1 MPAHRSRDPGMPLV
15 RDSRRRQNGDSRTT
29 RLSMPGQESPRFA
42 ADPLVANPP
51 RVKPLEDEV
60 ERAVTRV
67 LERVTLG
74 QEVERLRA
82 QLTAEG
88 RRRPAQMNYDW
99 PFMTSI
105 RMHAVKDM
113 IDRVAGTDA
122 TVLVWGESGVG
133 KELVTRAIHD
143 KSPRRDRPFVKVNCA
158 ALPLELLESEL
169 FGYERGA
176 FTGAHR
182 QKPGKFELAN
192 TGTIFLDEIGEMP
205 MPVQAKLLQVLQDRE
220 FSRLGSQS
228 DIRVDVRVIAA
239 TNKNLA
245 RLVQQGSFRED
256 LYYRLNVLNIHV
268 PPLRERQEEIP
279 VLVEYFLDVYSRE
292 YGRARGEVSAET
304 MQLFMDYGWR
314 GNVRE
319 LENIIKRI
327 VALGNDT
334 QVVLE
339 LTRRPEEL
347 PPIIPESALI
357 AVAEPPTAPGPGVV
371 RAWDETLGLREIARR
386 AAREAEET
394 ALRDVLDSVRWHR
407 VEAARRLKISYKT
420 LLRKI
425 QECGLAT

>member
-1 MPAHRSRDPGMPLV
+1 MVGNEHSFSDDMIKR
-15 RDSRRRQNGDSRTT
+15 GDSSSTS
-29 RLSMPGQESPRFA
+29 LLKSFA
-42 ADPLVANPP
+42 A
-51 RVKPLEDEV
+51 DEV

-82 QLTAEG
+82 QLTVEG
-88 RRRPAQMNYDW
+88 RKRRPTQMDYEW
-99 PFMTSI
+99 PFMNSV
-105 RMHAVKDM
+105 RMRGVKEM

-143 KSPRRDRPFVKVNCA
+143 KSPRRDHPFVKVNCA

-239 TNKNLA
+239 TNKDLA
-245 RLVQQGSFRED
+245 RLVQQGHFRED

-279 VLVEYFLDVYSRE
+279 VLVEYFLDQYSRE
-292 YGRARGEVSAET
+292 YGRPRQEVAAET
-304 MQLFMDYGWR
+304 MHLFMDYGWR

-319 LENIIKRI
+319 LENVIKRI
-327 VALGNDT
+327 VALGT
-334 QVVLE
+334 ESQVVQE
-339 LTRRPEEL
+339 LARRPL
-347 PPIIPESALI
+347 DPPEAT
-357 AVAEPPTAPGPGVV
+357 APTAPAVLPVAAVSPGANG
-371 RAWDETLGLREIARR
+371 RRWDESLGLREIARR
-386 AAREAEET
+386 AAREAEEV
-394 ALRDVLDSVRWHR
+394 ALKEVLDRVRWHR
-407 VEAARRLKISYKT
+407 IEAARRLKVSYKT
-420 LLRKI
+420 LLRKM
-425 QECGLAT
+425 QECGLGN

>member
-1 MPAHRSRDPGMPLV
+1 MPALPRGTNANEHGRAPRMS
-15 RDSRRRQNGDSRTT
+15 SRRALDQYAFEHSEPMRTVG
-29 RLSMPGQESPRFA
+29 RIIDG
-42 ADPLVANPP
+42 VAP
-51 RVKPLEDEV
+51 
-60 ERAVTRV
+60 
-67 LERVTLG
+67 
-74 QEVERLRA
+74 
-82 QLTAEG
+82 
-88 RRRPAQMNYDW
+88 
-99 PFMTSI
+99 
-105 RMHAVKDM
+105 
-113 IDRVAGTDA
+113 TDV
-122 TVLVWGESGVG
+122 TVLVWGETGVG
-133 KELVTRAIHD
+133 KEAVAWALHEC
-143 KSPRRDRPFVKVNCA
+143 SPRRDRPFVKVNCA

-327 VALGNDT
+327 VALGNESH
-334 QVVLE
+334 VVQE

-357 AVAEPPTAPGPGVV
+357 AVAEPPTAPGPGV
-371 RAWDETLGLREIARR
+371 
-386 AAREAEET
+386 
-394 ALRDVLDSVRWHR
+394 
-407 VEAARRLKISYKT
+407 
-420 LLRKI
+420 
-425 QECGLAT
+425 

>member
-1 MPAHRSRDPGMPLV
+1 
-15 RDSRRRQNGDSRTT
+15 
-29 RLSMPGQESPRFA
+29 MPGQEPSRFA
-42 ADPLVANPP
+42 DDSRGDSATRA
-51 RVKPLEDEV
+51 KPLATDEV
-60 ERAVTRV
+60 ERGVTRILDRGTV
-67 LERVTLG
+67 G

-82 QLTAEG
+82 QLSADG
-88 RRRPAQMNYDW
+88 RRRRAAPLNYEW
-99 PFMTSI
+99 PFMNSM

-239 TNKNLA
+239 TNKDLA
-245 RLVQQGSFRED
+245 RLVQHGHFRED

-292 YGRARGEVSAET
+292 YGRPRHEVSAET
-304 MQLFMDYGWR
+304 IQLFMDHGWR

-327 VALGNDT
+327 VALGNET
-334 QVVLE
+334 QVVE
-339 LTRRPEEL
+339 EMTRRPLDGVE
-347 PPIIPESALI
+347 PPLSVASAPAP
-357 AVAEPPTAPGPGVV
+357 AVAVAAPTSAPAPGA
-371 RAWDETLGLREIARR
+371 RRWDENLGLREIARR
-386 AAREAEET
+386 AAREAEGT
-394 ALRDVLDSVRWHR
+394 ALREVLDQVRWHR
-407 VEAARRLKISYKT
+407 VEAARRLKVSYKT
-420 LLRKI
+420 LLRKM
-425 QECGLAT
+425 QECGLAN

>member
-1 MPAHRSRDPGMPLV
+1 
-15 RDSRRRQNGDSRTT
+15 
-29 RLSMPGQESPRFA
+29 MPGQEPSRFA
-42 ADPLVANPP
+42 DDPHGDSST
-51 RVKPLEDEV
+51 RMKPLGDDEV

-82 QLTAEG
+82 QLTADG
-88 RRRPAQMNYDW
+88 RRRRPAQMNYEW
-99 PFMTSI
+99 PFMNSM

-143 KSPRRDRPFVKVNCA
+143 KSPRRERPFVKVNCA

-239 TNKNLA
+239 TNKDLA
-245 RLVQQGSFRED
+245 RLVQQGHFRED

-292 YGRARGEVSAET
+292 YGRPRHEVAAET
-304 MQLFMDYGWR
+304 MQLFMDYAWR

-319 LENIIKRI
+319 LENVIKRI
-327 VALGNDT
+327 VALGNET
-334 QVVLE
+334 QVVQE
-339 LTRRPEEL
+339 LTRRPMEAAEA
-347 PPIIPESALI
+347 PSGMA
-357 AVAEPPTAPGPGVV
+357 AVAVVPPVAVAAPHAAATAA
-371 RAWDETLGLREIARR
+371 RRWDESLGLREIARR

-394 ALRDVLDSVRWHR
+394 ALKEVLDRVRWHR
-407 VEAARRLKISYKT
+407 VEAARRLKVSYKT
-420 LLRKI
+420 LLRKM
-425 QECGLAT
+425 QECGLAS

>member
-1 MPAHRSRDPGMPLV
+1 MVGNEPSAPDEMTTR
-15 RDSRRRQNGDSRTT
+15 GDSTS
-29 RLSMPGQESPRFA
+29 LLKSFA
-42 ADPLVANPP
+42 A
-51 RVKPLEDEV
+51 DEV
-60 ERAVTRV
+60 ERAVARV

-88 RRRPAQMNYDW
+88 RKRRPVRMDYEW
-99 PFMTSI
+99 PFMNSVCM
-105 RMHAVKDM
+105 RGVKGM

-143 KSPRRDRPFVKVNCA
+143 TSPRRDHPFVKVNCA

-239 TNKNLA
+239 TNKDLA
-245 RLVQQGSFRED
+245 RLVHGGQFRED

-279 VLVEYFLDVYSRE
+279 VLVDYFLDQYSRE
-292 YGRARGEVSAET
+292 YGRPRQEVGADT
-304 MQLFMDYGWR
+304 MHLFMDYGWR

-319 LENIIKRI
+319 LENVIKRI
-327 VALGNDT
+327 VALGNEN
-334 QVVLE
+334 QVAQE
-339 LTRRPEEL
+339 LTRRPADLSEPAGPGAPSPL
-347 PPIIPESALI
+347 PPSA
-357 AVAEPPTAPGPGVV
+357 AVAPSPPSASPG
-371 RAWDETLGLREIARR
+371 RRWDESLGLREIARR
-386 AAREAEET
+386 AAREAEEAT
-394 ALRDVLDSVRWHR
+394 LKDVLDRVRWHR
-407 VEAARRLKISYKT
+407 VEAARRLKVSYKT
-420 LLRKI
+420 LLRKM
-425 QECGLAT
+425 QECGLSN

>member
-1 MPAHRSRDPGMPLV
+1 
-15 RDSRRRQNGDSRTT
+15 
-29 RLSMPGQESPRFA
+29 MPGQEQIRFTGDERGRAARATPLADGEGTGPRA
-42 ADPLVANPP
+42 L
-51 RVKPLEDEV
+51 
-60 ERAVTRV
+60 ERA
-67 LERVTLG
+67 TLR
-74 QEVERLRA
+74 QEVDRLRA
-82 QLTAEG
+82 QLTADG
-88 RRRPAQMNYDW
+88 HRRSAPVNYEW
-99 PFMTSI
+99 PFMNSM

-239 TNKNLA
+239 TNKDLA
-245 RLVQQGSFRED
+245 RLVQHGNFRED

-292 YGRARGEVSAET
+292 YGRPRQEVSAET
-304 MQLFMDYGWR
+304 MQLFMDHIWR

-327 VALGNDT
+327 VALGNET
-334 QVVLE
+334 QVVE
-339 LTRRPEEL
+339 EMTRRPLDVPEV
-347 PPIIPESALI
+347 PPIAESAP
-357 AVAEPPTAPGPGVV
+357 APVPVAPVTPPTGTGAPVG
-371 RAWDETLGLREIARR
+371 RRWDETLGLREIARR

-394 ALRDVLDSVRWHR
+394 ALREVLDRVRWHR
-407 VEAARRLKISYKT
+407 VEAARRLKVSYKT
-420 LLRKI
+420 LLRKM
-425 QECGLAT
+425 QECGLGD

>member
-1 MPAHRSRDPGMPLV
+1 MAGNEPSFSDDVIKG
-15 RDSRRRQNGDSRTT
+15 GDSSSTS
-29 RLSMPGQESPRFA
+29 LLKSFA
-42 ADPLVANPP
+42 A
-51 RVKPLEDEV
+51 DEV

-88 RRRPAQMNYDW
+88 RKRRPTQIDYEW
-99 PFMTSI
+99 PFMNSV
-105 RMHAVKDM
+105 RMRGVKEM
-113 IDRVAGTDA
+113 IDRVSGTDA

-143 KSPRRDRPFVKVNCA
+143 KSPRRDHPFVKVNCA

-239 TNKNLA
+239 TNKDLA
-245 RLVQQGSFRED
+245 RLVQQGHFRED
-256 LYYRLNVLNIHV
+256 LYYRLNVLSIHV

-279 VLVEYFLDVYSRE
+279 VLVEYFLDQYSRE
-292 YGRARGEVSAET
+292 YGRPRQEVTAET
-304 MQLFMDYGWR
+304 MHLFMDHSWR

-319 LENIIKRI
+319 LENVIKRI
-327 VALGNDT
+327 VALGTEN
-334 QVVLE
+334 QVVQELARRALE
-339 LTRRPEEL
+339 LPEA
-347 PPIIPESALI
+347 PALTAPAASPV
-357 AVAEPPTAPGPGVV
+357 AVAGAGSPG
-371 RAWDETLGLREIARR
+371 RRWDENLGLREIARR
-386 AAREAEET
+386 AAREAEEA
-394 ALRDVLDSVRWHR
+394 ALKEVLDRVRWHR
-407 VEAARRLKISYKT
+407 IEAARRLKVSYKT
-420 LLRKI
+420 LLRKM
-425 QECGLAT
+425 QECGLGN

>member
-1 MPAHRSRDPGMPLV
+1 
-15 RDSRRRQNGDSRTT
+15 
-29 RLSMPGQESPRFA
+29 MPGQETHRFSDDTA
-42 ADPLVANPP
+42 SLL
-51 RVKPLEDEV
+51 KPLADDEV

-82 QLTAEG
+82 QLTAAG
-88 RRRPAQMNYDW
+88 RRRRPSQLNYEW
-99 PFMTSI
+99 PFMNSM

-192 TGTIFLDEIGEMP
+192 HGTIFLDEIGEMP

-239 TNKNLA
+239 TNKDLA
-245 RLVQQGSFRED
+245 RLVQQRHFRED

-292 YGRARGEVSAET
+292 YGRARQEVTAET
-304 MQLFMDYGWR
+304 MTLFMDYAWG

-327 VALGNDT
+327 VALGNEVH
-334 QVVLE
+334 VVQE
-339 LTRRPEEL
+339 LTRRPTEVIEAPAVGAPV
-347 PPIIPESALI
+347 PPPSP
-357 AVAEPPTAPGPGVV
+357 VAPGPPV
-371 RAWDETLGLREIARR
+371 RRWDETLGLREIARR
-386 AAREAEET
+386 AAREAEEM
-394 ALRDVLDSVRWHR
+394 ALKEVLDRVRWHR
-407 VEAARRLKISYKT
+407 MEAARRLRVSYKT
-420 LLRKI
+420 LLRKM
-425 QECGLAT
+425 QECGLAS

>member
-1 MPAHRSRDPGMPLV
+1 
-15 RDSRRRQNGDSRTT
+15 
-29 RLSMPGQESPRFA
+29 MPGQPSTGSDNLLGNDASNLKPFPDHGVGRA
-42 ADPLVANPP
+42 A
-51 RVKPLEDEV
+51 
-60 ERAVTRV
+60 TGV

-82 QLTAEG
+82 QLTVEG
-88 RRRPAQMNYDW
+88 RRRRPAQVNYEW
-99 PFMTSI
+99 PFMNST
-105 RMHAVKDM
+105 RMRAIKDM
-113 IDRVAGTDA
+113 VDRVAGTDA

-143 KSPRRDRPFVKVNCA
+143 RSPRRERPFVKVNCA

-205 MPVQAKLLQVLQDRE
+205 MPVQAKLLQVLQDGE

-228 DIRVDVRVIAA
+228 DIRVNVRVIAA

-245 RLVQQGSFRED
+245 RLVQQGLFRED

-279 VLVEYFLDVYSRE
+279 ILVEHFLDVYSRE
-292 YGRARGEVSAET
+292 YARARQEVSAKT
-304 MQLFMDYGWR
+304 MQVFMDHPWR

-319 LENIIKRI
+319 LENIIKRV
-327 VALGNDT
+327 VALGSES
-334 QVVLE
+334 QVILD
-339 LTRRPEEL
+339 LATRPAETSDGS
-347 PPIIPESALI
+347 PPP
-357 AVAEPPTAPGPGVV
+357 VAPPA
-371 RAWDETLGLREIARR
+371 RRWDESLGLREVARR
-386 AAREAEET
+386 AAREAEAA
-394 ALRDVLDSVRWHR
+394 ALKEILDRVRWHR

-420 LLRKI
+420 LLRKV
-425 QECGLAT
+425 QECGLTD